1 LRACRY
7 ESLQTTIEENA
18 RILKH
23 RLAEAGLGPQHGK
36 SLHIVAHSTGGLVSR
51 WFIEH
56 DDHRRSIQSAPAGW
70 ITAPN
75 RDHEVA
81 CDHISYFNT
90 EAGLKALADA
100 LA

>member
-1 LRACRY
+1 VRY
-7 ESLQTTIEENA
+7 TIIAGNTSKIVWSDEEQKKRFQRLISRLTPQRFLQGVASLAFFEEPNDIA
-18 RILKH
+18 V
-23 RLAEAGLGPQHGK
+23 
-36 SLHIVAHSTGGLVSR
+36 SVA
-51 WFIEH
+51 
-56 DDHRRSIQSAPAGW
+56 SIQSAPAGW

-100 LA
+100 LS